1 LERRLGAAL
10 RATPQPS
17 IVAPPAPVEFAR
29 GAMLPDEAGEAVG
42 ARAVLMAA
50 PEPAGATLFG
60 DESPWPTEE
69 PVFLAEAR
77 ERGEAVATVP
87 KPLPPTEAEAEKGPL
102 PPLDELVQRIPSEVR
117 EILEELFRVKFTNVQ
132 RVPAKHLKP

>member
-1 LERRLGAAL
+1 MERRLSAAL

-17 IVAPPAPVEFAR
+17 VVAPPAPVEFAR

-42 ARAVLMAA
+42 ARAVLASA
-50 PEPAGATLFG
+50 PEPAATLFG
-60 DESPWPTEE
+60 DEAPWPTDE
-69 PVFLAEAR
+69 PAFSAEAR

-102 PPLDELVQRIPSEVR
+102 PPLDELVQRIPAEVR
-117 EILEELFRVKFTNVQ
+117 ETLEELFRVKFTNVQ
-132 RVPAKHLKP
+132 RVAAKHLKP